1 MLIFFGSY
9 YVYSFDFCLYY
20 LEVIEFLHR
29 LSLDLITYVDVGLHR
44 LVIIISQNAY
54 EKMVFLKLIKSKS
67 KCTHF

>member
-1 MLIFFGSY
+1 MFILLILVYITQKSSNFFIASA
-9 YVYSFDFCLYY
+9 
-20 LEVIEFLHR
+20 
-29 LSLDLITYVDVGLHR
+29 LISSPYVDVGLHR